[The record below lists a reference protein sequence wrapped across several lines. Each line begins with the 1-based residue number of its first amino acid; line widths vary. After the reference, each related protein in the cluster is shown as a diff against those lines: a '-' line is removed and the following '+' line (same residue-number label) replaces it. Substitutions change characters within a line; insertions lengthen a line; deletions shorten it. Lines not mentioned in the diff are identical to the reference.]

1 MKFFLLLFSVLVF
14 PWQINSSCAQDSTKC
29 KILTPSLT
37 LNKTRVYTVAG
48 SWTAIYSG
56 VLIGFNELWYK
67 NYPRSSFHFFNDSKE
82 WQQIDKVGHAYAS
95 YFESKWS
102 IDALRWAGV
111 ENKKAIWI
119 GGFVG
124 PFFQTTVEIL
134 DGFSEKW
141 GASWF
146 DLVANQAGAFMVIGQ
161 ELAWHEQRIVFKY
174 SAHTEEYHP
183 SVQQRVNDLYGIGF
197 WQTIMKDYNGQD
209 YWLSANP
216 YSFMKEESKFP
227 KWLNV
232 AVGYGAGGMLGGFEN
247 KWTEWCITCFPE
259 KQITIDRSDIIRY
272 RKFFIA
278 PDIDFTR
285 IKTESHLLKF
295 AFGIMNILKFPAP
308 AIEFNTKGEIL
319 FHPVYALNWS
329 KPLHVAK

>member
-1 MKFFLLLFSVLVF
+1 LKIRVAFLGAFVLLWQFIFS
-14 PWQINSSCAQDSTKC
+14 AETDSTKC

-37 LNKTRVYTVAG
+37 LNKPRVYTVAG

-67 NYPRSSFHFFNDSKE
+67 NYPRSSFHFFNDTKE

-124 PFFQTTVEIL
+124 PVFQTTVEIL

-141 GASWF
+141 GASWA
-146 DLVANQAGAFMVIGQ
+146 DLAANQVGAFMVIGQ
-161 ELAWHEQRIVFKY
+161 ELAWQEQRIVFKY
-174 SAHTEEYHP
+174 SAHTEEYDP

-197 WQTIMKDYNGQD
+197 WETIMKDYNGQD

-216 YSFMKEESKFP
+216 SSFIKEETKFP

-232 AVGYGAGGMLGGFEN
+232 AVGYGAGGMFGGFEN
-247 KWTEWCITCFPE
+247 KWYESGPDLGEVFLV
-259 KQITIDRSDIIRY
+259 DRTDIIRY
-272 RKFFIA
+272 RKFFIS

-285 IKTESHLLKF
+285 IKTESRFLKF
-295 AFGIMNILKFPAP
+295 AFGLINIIKFPAP

-319 FHPVYALNWS
+319 FHPVYYLNWS
-329 KPLHVAK
+329 KPLVMAK